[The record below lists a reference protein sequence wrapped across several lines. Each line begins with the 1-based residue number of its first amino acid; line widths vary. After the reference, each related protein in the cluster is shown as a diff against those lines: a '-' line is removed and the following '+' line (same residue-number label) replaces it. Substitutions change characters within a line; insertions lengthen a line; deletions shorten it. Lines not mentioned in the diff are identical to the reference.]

1 MPIEIS
7 NRDRVESFV
16 TMDGSTIRELAG
28 RLSTPVALPDPDRG
42 RRPRSAASNPDRG
55 RRPRSAAS
63 NPDRGHRPRSAASNH
78 QSLAE
83 AVVPAGGETI
93 EHRHRESEEIYYFI
107 AGQGRIR
114 LGGDERDVGAGD
126 CVVIAPGTPHKLWAA
141 TDGNLV
147 LLCACAPPYRDD
159 DTELLEA
166 LA

>member
-28 RLSTPVALPDPDRG
+28 RVSTPVALPD
-42 RRPRSAASNPDRG
+42 
-55 RRPRSAAS
+55 
-63 NPDRGHRPRSAASNH
+63 PDRGHRPRSAASNH

-93 EHRHRESEEIYYFI
+93 EHRHRQSEEIYYFI

-114 LGGDERDVGAGD
+114 LGGDERDVSAGD

-147 LLCACAPPYRDD
+147 VLCACAPPYRDD

>member
-42 RRPRSAASNPDRG
+42 H
-55 RRPRSAAS
+55 RPRSAAS

-114 LGGDERDVGAGD
+114 LGGDERDVSAGD

-147 LLCACAPPYRDD
+147 VLCACAPPYRDD

>member
-28 RLSTPVALPDPDRG
+28 RVSTPVAL
-42 RRPRSAASNPDRG
+42 SAASNPDRG
-55 RRPRSAAS
+55 R
-63 NPDRGHRPRSAASNH
+63 RPRSAASNH

-114 LGGDERDVGAGD
+114 LGGDERNISAGD

-166 LA
+166 PA